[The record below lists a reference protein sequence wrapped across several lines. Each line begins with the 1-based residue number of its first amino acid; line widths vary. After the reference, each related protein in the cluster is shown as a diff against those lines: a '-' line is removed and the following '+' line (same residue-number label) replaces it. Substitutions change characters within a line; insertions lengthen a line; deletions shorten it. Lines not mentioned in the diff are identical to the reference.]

1 MRLADAL
8 KIHNAIN
15 GLYVDPLFRKDFTVN
30 VRVVKEYEVKIKA
43 PDRDTAIHVAGG
55 LVQAGL
61 AGDYNFRREFNVKED
76 PKNKEI
82 ERRQRLFSRGIN
94 EINDFSRDM
103 IERQLHPRLTPQRN
117 IDSLTVDFNEITEH
131 NVISQEEVE
140 ALLNAARECGGITV
154 SGDDES
160 TEQDNNL
167 TDNILQNLM

>member
-15 GLYVDPLFRKDFTVN
+15 GLYVDPLFRKNFTVN

-94 EINDFSRDM
+94 EINDFSRG
-103 IERQLHPRLTPQRN
+103 ITERQLHPRLTPQRN

-131 NVISQEEVE
+131 NVISQEEIE
-140 ALLNAARECGGITV
+140 ALLNAARGAGMTV

-160 TEQDNNL
+160 EEQDNNL